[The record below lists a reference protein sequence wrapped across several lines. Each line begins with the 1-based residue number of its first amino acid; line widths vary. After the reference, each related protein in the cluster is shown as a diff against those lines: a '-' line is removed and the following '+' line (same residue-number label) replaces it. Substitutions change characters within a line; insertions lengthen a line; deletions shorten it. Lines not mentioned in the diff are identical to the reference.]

1 MSCGC
6 KNVRDTSVPDAKLMS
21 TNKSIN
27 TNTIFKWLI
36 FIGMV
41 VLSPLFLPFFISFL
55 YKLIIKNQNMDM
67 THTLKSIVELMKTS
81 RILNTKS
88 DIDIV
93 DLELYDNNS
102 KLELVNV

>member
-41 VLSPLFLPFFISFL
+41 IISPLYIPVFIYFL
-55 YKLIIKNQNMDM
+55 YTIIIKNQSMDM
-67 THTLKSIVELMKTS
+67 TFVLKSVVEIMKTS
-81 RILNTKS
+81 RILNKKS
-88 DIDIV
+88 DIDV
-93 DLELYDNNS
+93 ADLEVYDNDTQ
-102 KLELVNV
+102 LELVNV